1 MTNSIYIICIISL
14 LLLTC
19 VLALKLYKFSIVILN
34 MESALEDS
42 LDILNERYSK
52 MNEIAKTPVFFD
64 SVEVRQVI
72 SEIKGC
78 HEAILIVANRL
89 THDTGIQSE
98 RKKEDS

>member
-14 LLLTC
+14 LLLAS
-19 VLALKLYKFSIVILN
+19 VLALKLY
-34 MESALEDS
+34 
-42 LDILNERYSK
+42 
-52 MNEIAKTPVFFD
+52 NEIAKTPVFFD

-78 HEAILIVANRL
+78 HEAILVVANRL